1 MFLTIGNLE
10 NNLIMDKENLI
21 PKYLEITSKD
31 IADVYYALRLAF
43 IREGWSQKDLE
54 KPPYYPNDIMRN
66 YNKFSNEQEKLFFD
80 LKGIF
85 DIDFDEFNEY
95 LKVILQRIDD
105 KTPLK

>member
-1 MFLTIGNLE
+1 
-10 NNLIMDKENLI
+10 MDKKNLI

-31 IADVYYALRLAF
+31 IVDIYYALRLAF

-66 YNKFSNEQEKLFFD
+66 FQRFSNEQNKLFFD

-95 LKVILQRIDD
+95 LAVILQRIDD
-105 KTPLK
+105 KTPLNEDLNTTKNGD

>member
-1 MFLTIGNLE
+1 
-10 NNLIMDKENLI
+10 MDKKNLI

-31 IADVYYALRLAF
+31 IADIYYALRLAF

-66 YNKFSNEQEKLFFD
+66 FQRFSNEQNKLFFD

-95 LKVILQRIDD
+95 LTPILQRIDD

>member
-1 MFLTIGNLE
+1 
-10 NNLIMDKENLI
+10 MDKKNLI

-31 IADVYYALRLAF
+31 IVDIYYALRLAF

-66 YNKFSNEQEKLFFD
+66 FQRFSNEQNKLFFD

-95 LKVILQRIDD
+95 LTVILQRIDD
-105 KTPLK
+105 KTPLNEDLNTTKNGD

>member
-1 MFLTIGNLE
+1 
-10 NNLIMDKENLI
+10 MDKKNLI

-31 IADVYYALRLAF
+31 IVDIYYALRLAF

-54 KPPYYPNDIMRN
+54 KPPYYPNDIMKNFQR
-66 YNKFSNEQEKLFFD
+66 FSNEQNKLFFD

-95 LKVILQRIDD
+95 LTVILQRIDD
-105 KTPLK
+105 KTPLNEDLNTTKNGD

>member
-1 MFLTIGNLE
+1 MDKK
-10 NNLIMDKENLI
+10 NLIQ
-21 PKYLEITSKD
+21 KYLEITSKY
-31 IADVYYALRLAF
+31 IVYIYYALRLAF

-66 YNKFSNEQEKLFFD
+66 FQRFSNEQNKLFFD

-95 LKVILQRIDD
+95 LTVILQRIDD
-105 KTPLK
+105 KTPLNEDLNTTKNGD

>member
-1 MFLTIGNLE
+1 
-10 NNLIMDKENLI
+10 MDKKNLI

-31 IADVYYALRLAF
+31 IVDIYYALRLAF

-66 YNKFSNEQEKLFFD
+66 FQRFSNEQNKLFFD

-85 DIDFDEFNEY
+85 DIDFEEFNEY
-95 LKVILQRIDD
+95 LTVILQRIDD
-105 KTPLK
+105 KTPLNEDLNTTKNGD

>member
-1 MFLTIGNLE
+1 ME
-10 NNLIMDKENLI
+10 NKEKI
-21 PKYLEITSKD
+21 ITKYLNIVSKD

-43 IREGWSQKDLE
+43 IREGWSDKDLE

-66 YNKFSNEQEKLFFD
+66 FQRFSNEQNKLFFD

-95 LKVILQRIDD
+95 LTVILQRIDD
-105 KTPLK
+105 KTPLNEDLNTTKNGD